1 MNYDEIMNVINDLE
15 EELAKEEYGSYA
27 YDCIDAELQVLYV
40 DLGRILRNKDKLV
53 VDFSETLL

>member
-27 YDCIDAELQVLYV
+27 YDCIDSELQVLYM
-40 DLGRILRNKDKLV
+40 DLESLKKDKLV
-53 VDFSETLL
+53 VDFSENLL